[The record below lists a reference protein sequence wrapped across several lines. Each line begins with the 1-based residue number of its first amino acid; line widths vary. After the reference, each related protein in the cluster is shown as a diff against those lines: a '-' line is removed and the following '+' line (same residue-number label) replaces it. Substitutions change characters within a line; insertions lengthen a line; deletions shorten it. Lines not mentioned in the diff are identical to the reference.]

1 MPIVRLR
8 QILKDSGT
16 KQVRSMM
23 KKTGS
28 NSTSVFRQAQ
38 IAGINA
44 FYTKSGGFRG
54 PFSFPL
60 EEVQFKGN
68 QGAQRLA
75 GGTITWPVDGPQ
87 GQDRHVVQVR
97 YLGFHCD
104 QESSWDQSTGSD
116 EPYFMISVLGSN
128 KSITKR
134 FGPYEDIDSGTVR
147 TETSDVAT
155 VGIDPS
161 GDNVTAPMY
170 LAVAAMEHDWGS
182 PQEAEGK
189 VRSAIEDAESVLDSL
204 AAFMGANT
212 KDNHVMPDWV
222 RNIYIGWF
230 PEWGTALFGLADDD
244 VGKNAQALFDY
255 KQDLL
260 AWPQPPVKGKW
271 GDNDYTHTL
280 SIDGGSQG
288 KYTLYF
294 YIQLFQII
302 FVPEQ
307 PGNG

>member
-1 MPIVRLR
+1 
-8 QILKDSGT
+8 
-16 KQVRSMM
+16 
-23 KKTGS
+23 
-28 NSTSVFRQAQ
+28 
-38 IAGINA
+38 
-44 FYTKSGGFRG
+44 
-54 PFSFPL
+54 
-60 EEVQFKGN
+60 
-68 QGAQRLA
+68 
-75 GGTITWPVDGPQ
+75 
-87 GQDRHVVQVR
+87 
-97 YLGFHCD
+97 
-104 QESSWDQSTGSD
+104 
-116 EPYFMISVLGSN
+116 MISVLGSN